1 MRKKRE
7 RERDIFAY
15 IFHFASLLPLLFN
28 RFSLVSH
35 WLVDVTRSFLLLRV
49 LVKPQMTS
57 TTTAR
62 VCTRGI
68 PASNEESCTG
78 KEEEYSLT

>member
-7 RERDIFAY
+7 REREISLY

-57 TTTAR
+57 TTT
-62 VCTRGI
+62 
-68 PASNEESCTG
+68 ESV
-78 KEEEYSLT
+78 YSRNSGE